1 MAKDAS
7 RELCVPVVMWREL
20 KLPVSQLEPGGI
32 PMRRAEMFS
41 VPQIR
46 PWSWRAFVLGVLV
59 WAASALVQAACVA
72 LGAQLYFAAF
82 LPAIFIVGILAGAPA
97 AAFVMLLTIPLVWWA
112 FMPPFFEFSRLTRA
126 DAESINL
133 FFLLGVLLAGLADL
147 CRQTMMIG
155 RGGLN
160 PADKSVASNSQ

>member
-1 MAKDAS
+1 
-7 RELCVPVVMWREL
+7 
-20 KLPVSQLEPGGI
+20 
-32 PMRRAEMFS
+32 MFS

-72 LGAQLYFAAF
+72 L
-82 LPAIFIVGILAGAPA
+82 IVGILAGAPA